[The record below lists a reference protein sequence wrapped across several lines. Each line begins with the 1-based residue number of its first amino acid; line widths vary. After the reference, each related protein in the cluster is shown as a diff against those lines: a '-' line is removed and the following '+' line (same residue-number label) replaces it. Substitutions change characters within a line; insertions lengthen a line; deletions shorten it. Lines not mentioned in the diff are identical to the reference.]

1 MLIHLVDGHDD
12 GNVRG
17 LGVVDG
23 LNRLRHDAVVG
34 RNHEDRNIRAH
45 CAARAHLGKCRVAR
59 GIEEGDGLVV
69 YLDGI
74 RANVLGDAA
83 GLARCDLCVTDIVEK
98 GGLAVIDMAHDDD
111 DRRTGDELFCRV
123 LMIVKE
129 FFLNCDDD
137 LALDLAAELHGYK
150 FRRIVVDGLVDRR
163 HHAVFQ
169 QTLDDLRRR
178 LLHARGEFTD
188 GDFIGDFDDQRRFFC
203 NLQLKPAHLFL
214 LLRAVLRTEFLRL
227 LLFIFVADL
236 LLAARVVLHALG
248 DKRIDAVVVAVG
260 VDGDRAGIDDAAFAL
275 ALGLRLFGLLGSLRL
290 GVLLRRGSLL
300 GRILRARLILLRL
313 RTGILLRALVVVV
326 LARAVRVRAQLR
338 RALRLLLL
346 RVLLRGRRLFG
357 RRCSGR
363 FGFRLFLRLGGREDL
378 GDGADLVLCGDIVED
393 DVQLIFCQILR
404 TALGLIIKLSDDL
417 NEAFGGHSKI
427 VGYLFDF
434 LLDLNTHTAT
444 S

>member
-1 MLIHLVDGHDD
+1 
-12 GNVRG
+12 
-17 LGVVDG
+17 
-23 LNRLRHDAVVG
+23 
-34 RNHEDRNIRAH
+34 
-45 CAARAHLGKCRVAR
+45 
-59 GIEEGDGLVV
+59 
-69 YLDGI
+69 
-74 RANVLGDAA
+74 
-83 GLARCDLCVTDIVEK
+83 
-98 GGLAVIDMAHDDD
+98 
-111 DRRTGDELFCRV
+111 
-123 LMIVKE
+123 MIVKE

-137 LALDLAAELHGYK
+137 LALDLAAELHGDK

-188 GDFIGDFDDQRRFFC
+188 GDFIGDFDDQRRFFR

-214 LLRAVLRTEFLRL
+214 LLGAVLRTEFLRL

-313 RTGILLRALVVVV
+313 RTGILLRALVVIV

-338 RALRLLLL
+338 RALRLLGT
-346 RVLLRGRRLFG
+346 LRGLRLGRLFRSG
-357 RRCSGR
+357 CRCRR
-363 FGFRLFLRLGGREDL
+363 FLLRLFLRLGGREDL

-417 NEAFGGHSKI
+417 NEALGGHAKI
-427 VGYLFDF
+427 VSYLFDF